1 MPKQPF
7 SLPEFYLPYPAR
19 LNEHVESARAHSKEW
34 AWEMGILGPLDDG
47 RIVWTEQEYDAHD
60 YALLCAYTHPDS
72 SGPVLDTVTDWYVW
86 VFYFDDHFLELF
98 KRTGDLDGAQSYLD
112 RLALFMPVD
121 LDAGYP
127 EATNPVE
134 RGLADLWARTVPAM
148 SRQWRERFA
157 ANTKALLEESLWELV
172 NINAGRIANPIE
184 YVEMRRRVGGAPWS
198 SDLVEYAAD
207 AEVPAEIAR
216 ARPVNVLRET
226 FADAVHLRNDLFS
239 YEREVGDEGE
249 LSNAVL
255 VFEDFFGHDTQTA
268 AELTNDLLSSRLY
281 QFDHTAVTE
290 VPLLLA
296 EHGIGADG
304 AAKVAAWIKG
314 LQDWQSG
321 GHEWHMR
328 SSRYMNSEA
337 GLRYSPSG
345 LGTSAARLFPSPQN
359 LGFGRFRAYTHVP
372 FQKVGP
378 TTIPEIDPPYPLR
391 LSPHLEHARRE
402 NNAWS
407 MAKGMGVPGSL
418 WTERQLKGFDFP
430 LCSAGLDPDATPDE
444 LTLSS
449 HWLTWGTYIDDW
461 FPRVYA
467 AAKDPLGARAFAIR
481 LHDFMPLDLGPTPP
495 PLNPV
500 EAGLADLWRRTA
512 APMSERQRA
521 GFHSAV
527 SVMIDAMAWEVGN
540 LVQHRLPDPVDYVE
554 MRRATF
560 GSQLTMFLAR
570 IAREKDIPDEFFE
583 SRTLLSINN
592 AVSDF
597 GMFTNDL
604 FSYQKE
610 IEFEDELHNLVL
622 ILENFLNIGRDEA
635 VTTVARLMADR
646 LAQFEHLVRVE
657 LPVVADRL
665 DLDSA
670 ARSALEGY
678 LDELRD
684 WMVAIIHW
692 HRRTSR
698 YVESEL
704 NPLAHLS
711 APRSLTGTSAL
722 RPPGAHASDAA
733 RPVAV
738 PAARPSAVSAA
749 PPAAEHRPPPVPL
762 YPRGLGT
769 AAAHLPR
776 LHS

>member
-1 MPKQPF
+1 MPQQPF
-7 SLPEFYLPYPAR
+7 DLPEFYLPYPAR
-19 LNEHVESARAHSKEW
+19 LNGHVESARAHAKEW
-34 AWEMGILGPLDDG
+34 AWETGILGSP
-47 RIVWTEQEYDAHD
+47 VWTEAEYDAHD

-72 SGPVLDTVTDWYVW
+72 PGPVLDTVTDWYVW

-98 KRTGDLDGAQSYLD
+98 KRTGDVAGAQAYLD

-121 LDAGYP
+121 LEDGFP
-127 EATNPVE
+127 EPANPVE
-134 RGLADLWARTVPAM
+134 KGLADLWARTVPAM
-148 SRQWRERFA
+148 SREWRARFA
-157 ANTKALLEESLWELV
+157 ANTEALLEESLWELV

-207 AEVPAEIAR
+207 AEVPAAIAA
-216 ARPVNVLRET
+216 ARPVNVLRDS

-268 AELTNDLLSSRLY
+268 AELTNELLSSRLY

-290 VPLLLA
+290 MPLLLA
-296 EHGIGADG
+296 EHGVGADG

-321 GHEWHMR
+321 GHEWHLR
-328 SSRYMNSEA
+328 SSRYMNSGA

-345 LGTSAARLFPSPQN
+345 LGTSAARMFPSPQN
-359 LGFGRFRAYTHVP
+359 LGAGRFRAYTHVP
-372 FQKVGP
+372 FRRVGP
-378 TTIPEIDPPYPLR
+378 TAIPDLDPPYPLR
-391 LSPHLEHARRE
+391 LSPHLDHARSA
-402 NNAWS
+402 NDSWS
-407 MAKGMGVPGSL
+407 LATGIGAPGSL

-430 LCSAGLDPDATPDE
+430 LCSAGLDPDATADE
-444 LTLSS
+444 LVLSS
-449 HWLTWGTYIDDW
+449 QWLTWGTYIDDW
-461 FPRVYA
+461 FPRLYGG
-467 AAKDPLGARAFAIR
+467 AKDALGARAFAVR
-481 LHDFMPLDLGPTPP
+481 LADFMPLDLGETPQ

-512 APMSERQRA
+512 EPMSQRRRA
-521 GFHSAV
+521 GFHRAISM
-527 SVMIDAMAWEVGN
+527 MIDAMAWEVGN

-560 GSQLTMFLAR
+560 GSQLTMFLSRLAH
-570 IAREKDIPDEFFE
+570 EKDIPDEFFE

-604 FSYQKE
+604 YSYQKE
-610 IEFEDELHNLVL
+610 IEFDDELHNIVL
-622 ILENFLNIGRDEA
+622 ILENFLNIGKDEA
-635 VTTVARLMADR
+635 VSTVARLMADR
-646 LAQFEHLVRVE
+646 LRQFEHLVAAE
-657 LPVVADRL
+657 LPVVSDRL
-665 DLDSA
+665 GLDAA
-670 ARSALEGY
+670 ARTAVAAY

-684 WMVAIIHW
+684 WMVGIVHW
-692 HRRTSR
+692 HRHTSR
-698 YVESEL
+698 YLESEL
-704 NPLAHLS
+704 KPLAHLRTAGAS
-711 APRSLTGTSAL
+711 APRPSG
-722 RPPGAHASDAA
+722 R
-733 RPVAV
+733 
-738 PAARPSAVSAA
+738 RPSAELPVPTGAGSAGTATPGRGGRPAAASAA
-749 PPAAEHRPPPVPL
+749 PPAVEHRPLPL

-776 LHS
+776 PQS